1 MAVMAFIKD
10 HMIVDPALRAAII
23 DRVLA
28 QNFGD
33 APDQAAHD
41 LGEIT
46 LPDGGRAKL
55 FARHA
60 ADAVLLDDRDQ
71 VVLITRRHE
80 PGRGKLALPGGFL
93 DEVDGVVE
101 DGLTAALREA
111 VEETGISAALRT
123 WCTVFAAGPRRFDR
137 GFDIRRAWN
146 DIAGTAV
153 KKGDFFTVST
163 QGFGIHVPGDL
174 ADLPLEAGDDAAAV
188 HVVKIAD
195 LQEQK
200 FAVPDHLP
208 IIRDALAWL
217 PRSCR

>member
-1 MAVMAFIKD
+1 MAFIKD
-10 HMIVDPALRAAII
+10 HMIVDPALREAII
-23 DRVLA
+23 ARVLA

-33 APDQAAHD
+33 APDAAAHD
-41 LGEIT
+41 LGMID
-46 LPDGGRAKL
+46 LPDGTATRL

-80 PGRGKLALPGGFL
+80 PGKGKLALPGGFL

-123 WCTVFAAGPRRFDR
+123 WCTTFAAGPRRFYR
-137 GFDIRRAWN
+137 GFDIRCAWN

-153 KKGDFFTVST
+153 QKGDFFTVST

-174 ADLPLEAGDDAAAV
+174 AALPLAAGDDAASV
-188 HVVKIAD
+188 HVVYVAY
-195 LQEQK
+195 LQERM

-208 IIRDALAWL
+208 MIRDALACL